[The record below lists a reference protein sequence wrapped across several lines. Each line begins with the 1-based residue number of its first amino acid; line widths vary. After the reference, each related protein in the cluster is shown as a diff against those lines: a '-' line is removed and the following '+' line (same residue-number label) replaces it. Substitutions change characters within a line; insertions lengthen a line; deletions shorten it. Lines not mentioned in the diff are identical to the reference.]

1 MFMSYSRKVTALLT
15 TYSVRIVGLDQHGS
29 SQSKVLADSVI
40 ALGVLFL
47 VRA

>member
-1 MFMSYSRKVTALLT
+1 MFMSYSRKVTSLLT
-15 TYSVRIVGLDQHGS
+15 AYYVRMVGLDQHGS
-29 SQSKVLADSVI
+29 SQSNVLADSVI